1 MTITRT
7 CTLCQQT
14 YTMAVD
20 GNSYAKW
27 EAGAMA
33 QDVFSYL
40 TADEREQIIT
50 GTHGECFDKAF
61 ADLSEDL
68 PDEEAAF

>member
-7 CTLCQQT
+7 CPLCSQT

-27 EAGAMA
+27 EAGAMI
-33 QDVFSYL
+33 QDAFPYL
-40 TADEREQIIT
+40 SADEREQILS
-50 GTHGECFDKAF
+50 GSHGNCFDKAF

-68 PDEEAAF
+68 PDEETFS